1 MDFPFTEQ
9 QLDTKLFLREFSAD
23 VDEMEL
29 IWHEDK
35 EDRIVSVVE
44 GNGWKF
50 QFDEELPIEMEDGI
64 DITIPKGV
72 IHRVIKGKGPLKI
85 KVFSNMDTWIPR
97 SL

>member
-1 MDFPFTEQ
+1 MNFPFEEQ
-9 QLDTKLFLREFSAD
+9 QVDSQLFIREFSAD

-29 IWHEDK
+29 IWHTDR
-35 EDRIVSVVE
+35 EDRIVNVIE

-85 KVFSNMDTWIPR
+85 KVFKDFT
-97 SL
+97 

>member
-23 VDEMEL
+23 VDEMKL
-29 IWHEDK
+29 IWHEDR

-85 KVFSNMDTWIPR
+85 KVFKDFA
-97 SL
+97 